1 MFGGLNIEIADNV
14 MENGDEQK
22 VNENKITT
30 NDAKEKAKAAFAKA
44 KQLLKAKKSTESIQY
59 KYQFTQALELE
70 STSSNQF
77 NKKLNESSLLRISPS
92 PSISPSP
99 P

>member
-1 MFGGLNIEIADNV
+1 
-14 MENGDEQK
+14 MENGDEHK
-22 VNENKITT
+22 VYENKITT

-44 KQLLKAKKSTESIQY
+44 KQLLKAKKSAGSIQC

-77 NKKLNESSLLRISPS
+77 NKKLNENSLLLISPS
-92 PSISPSP
+92 PLIKSSP
-99 P
+99 